1 VTTVPTFDS
10 PRPVT
15 VRIDLPAGSVR
26 IRGEERTTTSVDVRP
41 DDPGNDA
48 AVRAAEQTRVSF
60 ADGNLL
66 VTGPRRP
73 RLLFFG
79 GSAAI
84 SVEVLVPTGSSVEV
98 TATAGDVTCEG
109 TLGDVRTATR
119 YGELRVDRAA
129 SARLRTSAGDVGIV
143 EVTGAADVSTAYGGI
158 RVGRATGDV
167 RLDTAYGDVAVDL
180 AEGSVSAATRY
191 GRLHLGQVV
200 RGSVTVES
208 AYGDI
213 EVGVREGTAA
223 WLDASAGSGRVRNL
237 LTASEGPEDAGD
249 TVEIRARTGH
259 GDVVVRRG

>member
-1 VTTVPTFDS
+1 MPTFDS

-41 DDPGNDA
+41 DDPYNEA
-48 AVRAAEQTRVSF
+48 AVRAAEQTRVAF
-60 ADGNLL
+60 ADGALL

-84 SVEVLVPTGSSVEV
+84 SVEVRVPTGSSVEV
-98 TATAGDVTCEG
+98 TSTAGDVGCEG
-109 TLGDVRTATR
+109 SLGDVRTTTR

-129 SARLRTSAGDVGIV
+129 AAQLRTQAGDVTIADAAGSV
-143 EVTGAADVSTAYGGI
+143 EVATAYGEV
-158 RVGRATGDV
+158 RVGRVGGEL
-167 RLDTAYGDVAVDL
+167 RLETAYGDITVERAD
-180 AEGSVSAATRY
+180 ASVRAATRF
-191 GRLHLGQVV
+191 GRIRLGRVASGTV
-200 RGSVTVES
+200 AVES

-213 EVGVREGTAA
+213 DIGVRDGTAA
-223 WLDASAGSGRVRNL
+223 WLEASAGSGRVRNL
-237 LTASEGPEDAGD
+237 LTPSDGPDDAAD
-249 TVEIRARTGH
+249 TLEIRARTAH